1 MPKATI
7 NQEFLD
13 KLELPTSKAKEQ
25 YFDIIQIGFM
35 LEVKSTGSK
44 TYYFRYRKNNKQTM
58 KRLGTTEELTLEA
71 AKDIYL
77 KLKQD
82 MIDIKIENITNNND
96 TQHPIP
102 TLQEFYDNFYNPY
115 IQKHIKSHTTNQ
127 SLFIN
132 HILPALGA
140 TVMTEVKKIDII
152 KHHSQMVSLKKLAP
166 ATANK
171 FLVFLS
177 NAYHLAIEFEILQT
191 PYNPVDKIK
200 HFEENNARE
209 RYLTTKESKRLVQ
222 AVQESPNLHLK
233 YIIPMLLLSGAR
245 RGEVLKAEWSNFDE
259 TQMLWTIPTSKNG
272 KKRILPLTPQLH
284 DLLKQI
290 PKESKYLFTSPVTGK
305 PYITIF
311 NSWNTARTK
320 AGLPEVRIH
329 DLRHTYASALVN
341 SKCSLYEVQK
351 LLGHKTAS
359 MTQRYAHLSN
369 DALMNAASK
378 AGKFLE

>member
-13 KLELPTSKAKEQ
+13 KLSLPITKAKEQ
-25 YFDIIQIGFM
+25 YFDIEQIGFM
-35 LEVKSTGSK
+35 LEVKNTGSK
-44 TYYFRYRKNNKQTM
+44 TYYFRYRQNNKQTM
-58 KRLGTTEELTLEA
+58 KRLGTTDELSLDA

-77 KLKQD
+77 KLKQE
-82 MIDIKIENITNNND
+82 MIDTKIDNITNNH
-96 TQHPIP
+96 TEQTIP

-115 IQKHIKSHTTNQ
+115 VQKHIKSHAANQ

-132 HILPALGA
+132 HILPTLGS
-140 TVMTEVKKIDII
+140 TLMTEVKKIDVMKI
-152 KHHSQMVSLKKLAP
+152 HSEMVTKKKLKP

-171 FLVFLS
+171 FLIFLS
-177 NAYHLAIEFEILQT
+177 NAYHLAIEFEVLQT

-209 RYLTTKESKRLVQ
+209 RYLTTKESKKLVQ

-245 RGEVLKAEWSNFDE
+245 KNEVLKAEWSHFNE
-259 TQMLWTIPTSKNG
+259 IQMLWTIPTSKNG

-284 DLLKQI
+284 QLLKQI
-290 PKESKYLFTSPVTGK
+290 PNESKYLFPSPVTNK
-305 PYITIF
+305 PYISIYC
-311 NSWNTARTK
+311 SWNSARK
-320 AGLPEVRIH
+320 LAGLPEVRIH
-329 DLRHTYASALVN
+329 DLRHSYASALVN
-341 SKCSLYEVQK
+341 AKCSIYEVQK

-369 DALMNAASK
+369 DALMSAASK
-378 AGKFLE
+378 AGRFME